1 MFYKKNRVSRAD
13 GSITV
18 MQRLI
23 LITRARGDLSTGS
36 ALKRK
41 TVKTFPVQRKSDD
54 HRLVYIVYK
63 EPTCIMSS

>member
-23 LITRARGDLSTGS
+23 LITRVRGDLSTGS

-41 TVKTFPVQRKSDD
+41 TVKNFSGAEKIGRPSFGLY
-54 HRLVYIVYK
+54 RL
-63 EPTCIMSS
+63 